1 MHGIFRESQP
11 PQANVPIY
19 QATVD
24 MPCLFDT
31 IFVRKMTETVRPLC
45 FQIAW
50 KPSFK
55 RLFPRLLSATFSF
68 TRRATTRRQSEMM
81 NEEWRVVD
89 VLKQEKS
96 LRSAIFLRVH
106 QWEFSR
112 LPKGKQHRRT
122 NIFKSTS
129 TKQSFH
135 VFSKENYICCVNKVI
150 KDLHQE
156 RPTRGGCIIL
166 ECHASIVESYEM

>member
-11 PQANVPIY
+11 TQANVPIY
-19 QATVD
+19 QATVS
-24 MPCLFDT
+24 MPCLFDM
-31 IFVRKMTETVRPLC
+31 IFLREMRRPFADCVSRSHGNQALRDC
-45 FQIAW
+45 S
-50 KPSFK
+50 P
-55 RLFPRLLSATFSF
+55 LLSATFSF

-89 VLKQEKS
+89 ILKQEKS

-106 QWEFSR
+106 QWEFPR